1 MTAPS
6 PAAKPLP
13 LADDITAPYWAAA
26 RERRLCLQF
35 CRGCDHFVH
44 LPAAFCP
51 RCTSAELIWRDV
63 SGRATLYS
71 YTVMHDAPAPGFA
84 GSLPYLVGI
93 AELVEQPG
101 LLLTA
106 DLLEASPD
114 ELAIG
119 MPLEVIFEEL
129 APDSIVPRLR
139 PRSA

>member
-6 PAAKPLP
+6 SPAKPLP

-26 RERRLCLQF
+26 RERRLSLQF
-35 CRGCDHFVH
+35 CRGCECFVH

-51 RCTSAELIWRDV
+51 RCTSADLVWRDM
-63 SGRATLYS
+63 SGRGTLYS

-106 DLLEASPD
+106 DLLGASPD
-114 ELAIG
+114 DVAIG

-129 APDSIVPRLR
+129 APDSIVPQWR